1 MNHVASLWHS
11 RHRFPHFSAEY
22 FWVSEV
28 SQISQCVSQDADQGP
43 RHTWQ
48 GPHHLVRLC
57 HVVSYDV
64 ICDYQGYS
72 FFSVAGLFELLSHAC
87 MKSSQ
92 LIVQNLDL
100 DISRYYESK
109 SPQLYESIMELYG
122 LYIIAVRLWSKS

>member
-1 MNHVASLWHS
+1 MWHPWHS
-11 RHRFPHFSAEY
+11 QHRFPHFSAED
-22 FWVSEV
+22 FWLSEV

-57 HVVSYDV
+57 HVVLMSYV
-64 ICDYQGYS
+64 INQTYS

-100 DISRYYESK
+100 DMYD
-109 SPQLYESIMELYG
+109 SIMELYG
-122 LYIIAVRLWSKS
+122 LYIIAVWL